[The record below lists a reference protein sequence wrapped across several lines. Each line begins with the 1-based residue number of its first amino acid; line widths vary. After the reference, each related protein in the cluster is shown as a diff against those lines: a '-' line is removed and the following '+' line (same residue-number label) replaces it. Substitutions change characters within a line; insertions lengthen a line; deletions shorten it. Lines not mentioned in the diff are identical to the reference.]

1 MASRTFNPLTGS
13 GANDSIIVAHKFGYQ
28 DAEDIRQALDM
39 ALYLAGHLDL
49 GGDERAILSASYVPV
64 NGSRTFTLDGD
75 KDGGLDIEAVLFYYT
90 SNAATTVTA
99 RVRNVTDSTT
109 AGTSATSAATA
120 VVTEA
125 LALTLASGNK
135 VYQLQVTGSDAVY
148 PVYCWGY
155 LRIHK
160 VPA

>member
-1 MASRTFNPLTGS
+1 MASRTFTPLTGT
-13 GANDSIIVAHKFGYQ
+13 GASSAYQAGDKFGYQ
-28 DAEDIRQALDM
+28 GVEKIRQALDM

-64 NGSRTFTLDGD
+64 NGARTFTLDGD
-75 KDGGLDIEAVLFYYT
+75 KDGGLDVEAVLFYYT

-125 LALTLASGNK
+125 LAITLASGNK
-135 VYQLQVTGSDAVY
+135 VYQLQVIGSDALN

-155 LRIHK
+155 LRLHK